1 MLSEDGRTNGNM
13 DCKEKKESGDN
24 LKKIGI
30 MGGTFDP
37 VHLAHLLLAEQA
49 RVQFYLD
56 QVLFMPSSQPPH
68 KNNSQISSA
77 EHREAMVLM
86 AIKGNPYFAYSDM
99 EILRTGT
106 TYTSDTLKELHIK
119 YPHTEICFIMGADSL
134 FAVDSWHQPEK
145 IFEKA
150 TILAGNR
157 LDVPDEKI
165 KAQICYLKER
175 FGGRIHLIDMPD
187 IAISSSEIRKRYGK
201 GLSIRYY
208 VPESVYTYIKEHQLY
223 FHAGF

>member
-1 MLSEDGRTNGNM
+1 M
-13 DCKEKKESGDN
+13 DCKEKKESENN

-37 VHLAHLLLAEQA
+37 IHMAHLLLAEQA
-49 RVQFYLD
+49 RVQFDLD

-68 KNNSQISSA
+68 KNNSQISSVT
-77 EHREAMVLM
+77 HRKAMVLM
-86 AIKGNPYFAYSDM
+86 AIKNNPYFAYSDM

-119 YPHTEICFIMGADSL
+119 YPNTEIYFIMGADSL
-134 FAVDSWHQPEK
+134 FAVDSWHQPER
-145 IFEKA
+145 IFERT

-165 KAQICYLKER
+165 EAQICYLKKR
-175 FGGRIHLIDMPD
+175 FGGRIDLIDMPD

-208 VPESVYTYIKEHQLY
+208 VPEAVYSYIKEHQLY
-223 FHAGF
+223 VQTGL